1 MTLLQNASI
10 FEGVNLKNTVQKSS
24 QSMNETVSGLKG
36 QLINPLKSVTSSV
49 QSGIA
54 TISEAQSVLTKNL
67 SAYKSE
73 AIEGINNTLKNLS
86 GGFINDMADL
96 GSLVKYED
104 GFKLD
109 TDGLLRLGSKG
120 LGFNINSMREL
131 KDEIADGFMNELN
144 SMTFG
149 LADGL
154 FMVDTDGNGIKIH
167 TADDWKLTLGNQLID
182 FIGKDD
188 PDGFGAV
195 VNVAGMNAVLNTMLN
210 QSIKNGLW
218 QGYDRFDNM
227 YVFQSDYHDALING
241 IDLAISKGDLES
253 INTILDI
260 IQKEG
265 ANKVNAKYPNLIEQL
280 LTNFTFN
287 RDVDPSQYPELKDKM
302 LKVFTT
308 VGGADWYKYP
318 TQFGMAINVG
328 LSSFISESSK
338 TLLIDVDELVPLLC
352 SAGMFV
358 EQSSIET
365 FTGDFPNAVV
375 FG

>member
-1 MTLLQNASI
+1 MTLLQNTSI
-10 FEGVNLKNTVQKSS
+10 FEGVNLNNTVQKSS
-24 QSMNETVSGLKG
+24 QQMSETVSGLKG

-49 QSGIA
+49 QAGIA
-54 TISEAQSVLTKNL
+54 TISEAQSVLTQNL
-67 SAYKSE
+67 STYKSQ

-86 GGFINDMADL
+86 GGFINNMADL

-109 TDGLLRLGSKG
+109 TDALLRLGSKG
-120 LGFNINSMREL
+120 LGFNVNSMREL
-131 KDEIADGFMNELN
+131 KDDIANGFMDELN

-154 FMVDTDGNGIKIH
+154 FIIDTDGNGIKLH
-167 TADDWKLTLGNQLID
+167 TADDWKLNMGNQLIE

-188 PDGFGAV
+188 PDGFGSV
-195 VNVAGMNAVLNTMLN
+195 VNVAGMNAILNTMLN
-210 QSIKNGLW
+210 QSIKNGIW
-218 QGYDRFDNM
+218 QGYDRFNDM

-241 IDLAISKGDLES
+241 IDIAISKGDLES
-253 INTILDI
+253 INTILNI
-260 IQKEG
+260 IQTEG
-265 ANKVNAKYPNLIEQL
+265 ANKVNAKYPNLVEQL

-287 RDVDPSQYPELKDKM
+287 RDVDPSQYPELQTKM
-302 LKVFTT
+302 LSVFTA
-308 VGGADWYKYP
+308 VAGNDWYKYP

-328 LSSFISESSK
+328 LTSFISESSK
-338 TLLIDVDELVPLLC
+338 TLLIDVPDLAPLLC

-358 EQSSIET
+358 EQSAIET

-375 FG
+375 FS